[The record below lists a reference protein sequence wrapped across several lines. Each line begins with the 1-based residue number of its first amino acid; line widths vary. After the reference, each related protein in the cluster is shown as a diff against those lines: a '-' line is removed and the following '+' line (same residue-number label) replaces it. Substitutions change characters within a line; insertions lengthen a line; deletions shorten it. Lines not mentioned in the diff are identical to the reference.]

1 MTASA
6 TQSASDASFWSTED
20 DPQPSVDHR
29 LAIFVLGL
37 VVIILGWLLYRLFTS
52 DWLPIGDYRTLQ
64 LRVADVGGSETPIVG
79 VYSRYQWNHPGP
91 LLFYALALPYRLSGS
106 SPIGLLIGAL
116 LINLGV
122 IATTLWIAVRAGTR
136 TFVLVG
142 FFVSLLCLGMNPA
155 GLADPWNPEFVI
167 LSVFGTAVAAW
178 RVLAGDRVAAIALV
192 VLGSFAVQC
201 HVGSALPIALLA
213 GTGGVALAIRSFKG
227 KDRSHDRRTALY
239 AAAVALV
246 CWIPPI
252 IEQLTHSPGN
262 LRLIYNFLRTPP
274 LPTTGVS
281 TGLRIMFR
289 FLSIPGN
296 WVRGEEPTLL
306 NSAINTSGWAIPWA
320 LLALVAATL
329 WAWRK
334 RWFNEVAICALAFA
348 LVVAGSIAASRIVGA
363 PSPYL
368 LRWMWAIAAFTWLA
382 VAAVALRQISLTTFG
397 RRHASNLVVVAT
409 SFVLIAILVRGVNLT
424 PLRLSN
430 SWTRAITA
438 LTPPAL
444 AAIKDLPG
452 PIYLGDGYGLDG
464 SAGLDLLARAEE
476 NGIDVRRS
484 PSWAYIYGTKR
495 TIERSQAASEVLFL
509 TESARLLTQ
518 SDPYYREIFSFDPLT
533 PDQRA
538 EFDALVAKHANFD
551 HPPGMSAAQIAQGQE
566 QLLEQWVQ
574 SELAAKKPSK
584 DFTRYMELL
593 LDGPIVSVFVSNGP
607 PK

>member
-1 MTASA
+1 MT
-6 TQSASDASFWSTED
+6 T
-20 DPQPSVDHR
+20 R
-29 LAIFVLGL
+29 LRADVLSPKREVACL
-37 VVIILGWLLYRLFTS
+37 ERA
-52 DWLPIGDYRTLQ
+52 
-64 LRVADVGGSETPIVG
+64 LRVA
-79 VYSRYQWNHPGP
+79 SRAQD
-91 LLFYALALPYRLSGS
+91 LLTML
-106 SPIGLLIGAL
+106 
-116 LINLGV
+116 
-122 IATTLWIAVRAGTR
+122 TQ
-136 TFVLVG
+136 
-142 FFVSLLCLGMNPA
+142 
-155 GLADPWNPEFVI
+155 LADLLPDLLPSGV
-167 LSVFGTAVAAW
+167 S
-178 RVLAGDRVAAIALV
+178 DRV
-192 VLGSFAVQC
+192 S
-201 HVGSALPIALLA
+201 
-213 GTGGVALAIRSFKG
+213 
-227 KDRSHDRRTALY
+227 
-239 AAAVALV
+239 
-246 CWIPPI
+246 
-252 IEQLTHSPGN
+252 
-262 LRLIYNFLRTPP
+262 
-274 LPTTGVS
+274 
-281 TGLRIMFR
+281 
-289 FLSIPGN
+289 
-296 WVRGEEPTLL
+296 
-306 NSAINTSGWAIPWA
+306 
-320 LLALVAATL
+320 LALVSPTGETL
-329 WAWRK
+329 RVC
-334 RWFNEVAICALAFA
+334 R
-348 LVVAGSIAASRIVGA
+348 
-363 PSPYL
+363 L
-368 LRWMWAIAAFTWLA
+368 LPRLTEIPEEWPQVRAQGTA

-409 SFVLIAILVRGVNLT
+409 SFVLIAILMRGVNLT